1 MCFGIFLFLSSFVP
15 EHVSEARK
23 KETYKVNIQAE
34 IIVIMSDLFSLT
46 LKCIRNWV
54 GIPR

>member
-1 MCFGIFLFLSSFVP
+1 MFWHFSFLSSFVP
-15 EHVSEARK
+15 EHVSEERK
-23 KETYKVNIQAE
+23 EKTHRVNIQAE

-54 GIPR
+54 GIP

>member
-1 MCFGIFLFLSSFVP
+1 MFWHFSFLSSFVP